1 MFPEGCLPSYYILPT
16 IGNSFRFA
24 VKHHRQGL
32 DEHSRDY
39 LSSNGLNHLVRKI
52 DKTGDFRRK
61 SGSGQ
66 PRRTR
71 IDVVSDQFVIWC

>member
-1 MFPEGCLPSYYILPT
+1 VVKFLCEVFCNNYKSLKIASILTFPEGCLPSDYILPT

-39 LSSNGLNHLVRKI
+39 LSS
-52 DKTGDFRRK
+52 
-61 SGSGQ
+61 SM
-66 PRRTR
+66 
-71 IDVVSDQFVIWC
+71 VVTF